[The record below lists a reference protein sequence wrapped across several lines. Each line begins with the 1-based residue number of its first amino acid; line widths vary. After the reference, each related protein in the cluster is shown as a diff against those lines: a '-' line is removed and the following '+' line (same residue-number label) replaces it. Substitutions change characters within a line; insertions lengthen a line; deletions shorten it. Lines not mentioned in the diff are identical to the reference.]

1 MDGFHLQY
9 YFCHHGRWR
18 CQMNNERHI
27 LDESDERI
35 LNLMKVF
42 ITKGVTELQERGVR
56 PANIEIELVWHIKK
70 LLKGD

>member
-1 MDGFHLQY
+1 
-9 YFCHHGRWR
+9 
-18 CQMNNERHI
+18 MNNERHI